1 MTELGKPIFEASRF
15 TLVIVGAL
23 WLTEAIWPDG
33 MTLRPLGVLIGFVLV
48 LTYETGTR
56 YLANRK

>member
-1 MTELGKPIFEASRF
+1 MTELVKPIFEASRF

-23 WLTEAIWPDG
+23 WLTETIWPDG
-33 MTLRPLGVLIGFVLV
+33 MTLRPLGVLAGFVFV
-48 LTYETGTR
+48 LTYEIGTR